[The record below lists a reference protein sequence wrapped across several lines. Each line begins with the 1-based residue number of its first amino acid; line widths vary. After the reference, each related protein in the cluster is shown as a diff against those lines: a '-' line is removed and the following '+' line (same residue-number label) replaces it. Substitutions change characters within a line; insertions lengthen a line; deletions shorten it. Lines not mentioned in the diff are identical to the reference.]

1 MPTLQVDKIRR
12 RVWHSI
18 SPCTAAGLTQA
29 QLQQFIAGTFLP
41 SDIQLTRLARYLG
54 VPL

>member
-18 SPCTAAGLTQA
+18 SPCTADGLTQA
-29 QLQQFIAGTFLP
+29 QLQQFIAGTP